1 MNLSLQQRGVLQ
13 MTAAMVI
20 SGTVG
25 AFVFESGQSATNV
38 VFFRC
43 LFGALALGA
52 YCAARGLLRREYLT
66 RRVLLLAAAGG
77 AAIVFNWV
85 LLFASF
91 HHASISIAT
100 AVYNTQPFMLIG
112 LGVLFLGERVS
123 AARLGWIALAFA
135 GLLLVIGL
143 LGTPVPAQG
152 GGHGGDAAAADG
164 NAWLGFGLAMGAAML
179 YAVAALVIKRLHGTP
194 PQLVAFLQVGLGVL
208 LLAPL
213 ADFQALPRSPAPW
226 LWLLGMGLLHT
237 ALMYI
242 LLYAAIQ
249 SLPTTRVAVLS
260 FIYPAVALAVDHAF
274 YGQHLGAWQWLGIGL
289 IALGN
294 LGVNLGWNPLRRA
307 GRAAADTP

>member
-1 MNLSLQQRGVLQ
+1 MQRMTPTLQQRGVLQ

-43 LFGALALGA
+43 VFGALALGA
-52 YCAARGLLRREYLT
+52 YCAAKGLLRREHLT
-66 RRVLLLAAAGG
+66 RRVLVLAAAGG

-112 LGVLFLGERVS
+112 LGVLFLGERVGV
-123 AARLGWIALAFA
+123 ARLGWIALAFV
-135 GLLLVIGL
+135 GLLLVVGL
-143 LGTPVPAQG
+143 FGTPV
-152 GGHGGDAAAADG
+152 GGHGGGGG

-179 YAVAALVIKRLHGTP
+179 YAVAALIIKRLQGTP
-194 PQLVAFLQVGLGVL
+194 PQLVALLQVALGVL

-213 ADFQALPRSPAPW
+213 ADFNAMPSTPAPW

-249 SLPTTRVAVLS
+249 NLPTTRLAVLS

-274 YGQHLGAWQWLGIGL
+274 YGQQLGAWQWLGIGL

-294 LGVNLGWNPLRRA
+294 LGVNLGWNPLRRSGHGAA
-307 GRAAADTP
+307 GAR

>member
-1 MNLSLQQRGVLQ
+1 MNMSLQQRGVLQ

-52 YCAARGLLRREYLT
+52 YCAVQGLFQRRHLT
-66 RRVLLLAAAGG
+66 TRVLLLAAVGG
-77 AAIVFNWV
+77 TAIVFNWV

-135 GLLLVIGL
+135 GLLLVVGL
-143 LGTPVPAQG
+143 VGMPAG
-152 GGHGGDAAAADG
+152 APAGGHGGGTAAPG
-164 NAWLGFGLAMGAAML
+164 GKAWLGFGLAMGAAML
-179 YAVAALVIKRLHGTP
+179 YAVAALVIKRLQGTP

-213 ADFQALPRSPAPW
+213 ADFHALPSTLAPW
-226 LWLLGMGLLHT
+226 AWLLGMGLLHT

-249 SLPTTRVAVLS
+249 NLPTTRVAVLS

-274 YGQHLGAWQWLGIGL
+274 YGQQLGAWQWLGIVL

-294 LGVNLGWNPLRRA
+294 LGVNLGWNPLRRGA
-307 GRAAADTP
+307 RAAAGTS

>member
-1 MNLSLQQRGVLQ
+1 MLGMTPSLQQRGVLQ

-52 YCAARGLLRREYLT
+52 YCAAQGLLQRRHLT

-112 LGVLFLGERVS
+112 LGVLFLGERVG
-123 AARLGWIALAFA
+123 AARLAWIAVAFA
-135 GLLLVIGL
+135 GLLLVVGVFGGPL
-143 LGTPVPAQG
+143 
-152 GGHGGDAAAADG
+152 GGHGGGGTACNGDA
-164 NAWLGFGLAMGAAML
+164 WRGFGLAMGAAML

-213 ADFQALPRSPAPW
+213 ADFQAVPRTPAPW

-249 SLPTTRVAVLS
+249 NLPTPRVAVLS

-274 YGQHLGAWQWLGIGL
+274 YGQQLGAWQWLGIGL

-294 LGVNLGWNPLRRA
+294 LGVNLGWNPLRRGEA
-307 GRAAADTP
+307 ARA

>member
-1 MNLSLQQRGVLQ
+1 MNMSLQQRGVLQ

-52 YCAARGLLRREYLT
+52 YCAAQGLFQRKHLT

-77 AAIVFNWV
+77 TAIVFNWV

-135 GLLLVIGL
+135 GLLLVVGL
-143 LGTPVPAQG
+143 FGTPLGG
-152 GGHGGDAAAADG
+152 GGHGGGAAAGGGD
-164 NAWLGFGLAMGAAML
+164 AWLGFGLAMGAAAL
-179 YAVAALVIKRLHGTP
+179 YAVAALVIKRLQGTP

-213 ADFQALPRSPAPW
+213 ADFHAVPSTPAPW

-249 SLPTTRVAVLS
+249 NLPTTRVAVLS

-274 YGQHLGAWQWLGIGL
+274 YGQHLGAWQWLGIVL

-294 LGVNLGWNPLRRA
+294 LGVNLGWNPLRRGARPAA
-307 GRAAADTP
+307 GTS

>member
-1 MNLSLQQRGVLQ
+1 MNLTLQQRGVLQ

-43 LFGALALGA
+43 LFGALALGI
-52 YCAARGLLRREYLT
+52 YCATQGLLRREHLT

-112 LGVLFLGERVS
+112 LGVLFLGERVGG
-123 AARLGWIALAFA
+123 ARLGWIGLAFV
-135 GLLLVIGL
+135 GLLLVVGL
-143 LGTPVPAQG
+143 FGTPVG
-152 GGHGGDAAAADG
+152 SHGGSGAAAGG

-213 ADFQALPRSPAPW
+213 ADFNAVPTTAAPW

-249 SLPTTRVAVLS
+249 NLPTTRVAVLS

-294 LGVNLGWNPLRRA
+294 LGVNLGWNPLRKGAR
-307 GRAAADTP
+307 GAANA

>member
-1 MNLSLQQRGVLQ
+1 MQGMTLSLQQRGVLQ

-25 AFVFESGQSATNV
+25 AFVFESGQGATNV

-43 LFGALALGA
+43 LFGAIALGA
-52 YCAARGLLRREYLT
+52 YCAAQGLLRREHLT

-112 LGVLFLGERVS
+112 LGVLFLGERVG
-123 AARLGWIALAFA
+123 AARLGWIVVAFS

-143 LGTPVPAQG
+143 FGTPV
-152 GGHGGDAAAADG
+152 GGHGGGPAASG
-164 NAWLGFGLAMGAAML
+164 GAWLGFGLAMGAAML

-213 ADFQALPRSPAPW
+213 ADFQALPQAPAPW

-249 SLPTTRVAVLS
+249 NLPTPRIAVLS

-274 YGQHLGAWQWLGIGL
+274 YGQQLGAWQWLGIGL

-294 LGVNLGWNPLRRA
+294 LGVNLGWNPLQRGERGAA
-307 GRAAADTP
+307 GA

>member
-52 YCAARGLLRREYLT
+52 YCAARGLFRREYLT
-66 RRVLLLAAAGG
+66 QRVLLLAAAGG

-112 LGVLFLGERVS
+112 LGVLFLGERIS

-135 GLLLVIGL
+135 GLLLVVGL
-143 LGTPVPAQG
+143 FGSPA
-152 GGHGGDAAAADG
+152 GGHGGGAAASGA
-164 NAWLGFGLAMGAAML
+164 NAWLGFALAMGAAML
-179 YAVAALVIKRLHGTP
+179 YAVAALVIKRLQGTP

-213 ADFQALPRSPAPW
+213 ADFNAVPTATAPW

-249 SLPTTRVAVLS
+249 NLPTTRVAVLS

-294 LGVNLGWNPLRRA
+294 LGVNLGWNPLQRSA
-307 GRAAADTP
+307 GAATRPS

>member
-1 MNLSLQQRGVLQ
+1 MNMSLQQRGVLQ

-52 YCAARGLLRREYLT
+52 YCAATGLFRRQYLT

-77 AAIVFNWV
+77 TAIVFNWV

-135 GLLLVIGL
+135 GLLLVVGL
-143 LGTPVPAQG
+143 FGTPLGG
-152 GGHGGDAAAADG
+152 GGHGGGAAAGGGDAL
-164 NAWLGFGLAMGAAML
+164 LGFGLAMGAAAL
-179 YAVAALVIKRLHGTP
+179 YAVAALVIKRLQGTP

-213 ADFQALPRSPAPW
+213 ADFDAVPTMPGPW

-249 SLPTTRVAVLS
+249 NLPTTRVAVLS

-274 YGQHLGAWQWLGIGL
+274 YGQHLGAWQWLGIVL

-294 LGVNLGWNPLRRA
+294 LGVNLGWNPLRRSARPAA
-307 GRAAADTP
+307 GTS

>member
-1 MNLSLQQRGVLQ
+1 MQRMTPTLQQRGVLQ

-43 LFGALALGA
+43 VFGALALGA
-52 YCAARGLLRREYLT
+52 YCAAKGLLRREHLT
-66 RRVLLLAAAGG
+66 RRVLVLAAAGG

-112 LGVLFLGERVS
+112 LGVLFLGERVGV
-123 AARLGWIALAFA
+123 ARLGWIALAFV
-135 GLLLVIGL
+135 GLLLVVGL
-143 LGTPVPAQG
+143 FGTPV
-152 GGHGGDAAAADG
+152 GGHGGGGAAAGG

-179 YAVAALVIKRLHGTP
+179 YAVAALIIKRLQGTP
-194 PQLVAFLQVGLGVL
+194 PQLVALLQVALGVL

-213 ADFQALPRSPAPW
+213 ADFNAMPSTPAPW

-249 SLPTTRVAVLS
+249 NLPTTRLAVLS

-274 YGQHLGAWQWLGIGL
+274 YGQQLGAWQWLGIGL

-294 LGVNLGWNPLRRA
+294 LGVNLGWNPLRRSGHGAA
-307 GRAAADTP
+307 GAR

>member
-1 MNLSLQQRGVLQ
+1 MSPTLQQRGVLQ
-13 MTAAMVI
+13 MAAAMVI

-25 AFVFESGQSATNV
+25 AFVFESGQGATTV

-52 YCAARGLLRREYLT
+52 YCAAKGLLRREHLT

-112 LGVLFLGERVS
+112 LGVLFLGERVGG
-123 AARLGWIALAFA
+123 ARLGWIALAFA
-135 GLLLVIGL
+135 GLLLVVCL
-143 LGTPVPAQG
+143 VGTPAGRHG
-152 GGHGGDAAAADG
+152 GGAVEGG

-179 YAVAALVIKRLHGTP
+179 YAVAALIIKRLHGTP
-194 PQLVAFLQVGLGVL
+194 PQLVALLQVALGVL

-213 ADFQALPRSPAPW
+213 ADFNAMPSTPAPW

-237 ALMYI
+237 TLMYI

-249 SLPTTRVAVLS
+249 NLPTTRVAVLS

-274 YGQHLGAWQWLGIGL
+274 YGQQLGAWQWLGIGL

-294 LGVNLGWNPLRRA
+294 LGVNLGWDPLRRSARTAA
-307 GRAAADTP
+307 GAP